1 MQGTHLDDGPRTAPG
16 KSGGALHLAGY
27 GANGDA
33 GATRRRQADGLHREP
48 TLYRAGSAAL
58 AADPNVLEK
67 SGKIWNTRQLAHL
80 YHFSDSDGT
89 LPLLKKQWMPE

>member
-1 MQGTHLDDGPRTAPG
+1 MMAYELRPEGVAVLSIWPGTVRTEMLEQRIGDKPTAYIESPRFVGRGIAV
-16 KSGGALHLAGY
+16 
-27 GANGDA
+27 
-33 GATRRRQADGLHREP
+33 
-48 TLYRAGSAAL
+48 L

-89 LPLLKKQWMPE
+89 LPPLKKQWMPE